1 MVQHAEG
8 AFEID
13 PEAVVNAEFSHV
25 FRGYSIDEV
34 RSFLEDVGREL
45 HRLKNELAAARS
57 VQQVVAATTETP
69 LGVNDEAHNHATTS
83 VGPGTVIDLQ
93 SHRLTLERDE
103 NFTDLDPEFSD
114 DHHPDDHGLADTQE
128 RSEKDSQQRQV
139 VPFPS
144 AAPPQRRAVIDELFA
159 RLGEPQLDDV
169 EWAKEVLIRTGEIPA
184 IPVSP
189 YVSLHGEAETIS
201 DHHDRLRSTVA
212 ELSSVSVGQLKRNL
226 ATRLESLLPEL
237 KTVSSNMFEMS
248 QLVPKAMDDEFIEG
262 LTPFVA
268 AAAKFGAN
276 GTKVNVDG
284 IPNKV
289 ARITGDW
296 LRDRLQAHLDDD
308 VAIEV
313 RLRAVYREWKKS
325 AVDLIATDA
334 IAEAFALGL
343 YATIPS
349 DQQIKW
355 ETPSDGCCSATC
367 HDNASASARR
377 KGEEFPSGH
386 LLPPI
391 GPGCRS
397 LVVPEGL

>member
-13 PEAVVNAEFSHV
+13 PEAVVNAEFAHV

-57 VQQVVAATTETP
+57 VQQVVAATAETP
-69 LGVNDEAHNHATTS
+69 LGLSDETQNRSTTS

-93 SHRLTLERDE
+93 SHRLTLERDD
-103 NFTDLDPEFSD
+103 NFSDLDSEISD
-114 DHHPDDHGLADTQE
+114 ARLTEAQE
-128 RSEKDSQQRQV
+128 RSEEDSEQRQV

-184 IPVSP
+184 IPESP
-189 YVSLHGEAETIS
+189 YASIHGEAETIS

-212 ELSSVSVGQLKRNL
+212 ELSRASVGQLKRNI

-237 KTVSSNMFEMS
+237 KHLSSNKFEMS

-268 AAAKFGAN
+268 AAAKFGA
-276 GTKVNVDG
+276 GGPKVNVDG

-355 ETPSDGCCSATC
+355 ETPSDGCCSTTC
-367 HDNASASARR
+367 HDNASALTRR

-397 LVVPEGL
+397 LVVPTGQ

>member
-13 PEAVVNAEFSHV
+13 PNAVANAEFAHV
-25 FRGYSIDEV
+25 FRGYSIEEV

-45 HRLKNELAAARS
+45 HRLRSELAAARS
-57 VQQVVAATTETP
+57 VQEVAA
-69 LGVNDEAHNHATTS
+69 ATREPPVHSSSEEQIRSAPS

-93 SHRLTLERDE
+93 SHRLTLERDDNVAE
-103 NFTDLDPEFSD
+103 LDAEIYADLHTGDPRRAESQGGSGED
-114 DHHPDDHGLADTQE
+114 
-128 RSEKDSQQRQV
+128 SEERQV

-169 EWAKEVLIRTGEIPA
+169 QWAKEVLIRTGEIPVV
-184 IPVSP
+184 PESP
-189 YVSLHGEAETIS
+189 YASLHGEAETIS

-212 ELSSVSVGQLKRNL
+212 ELSRPAVGLLKRNL
-226 ATRLESLLPEL
+226 ASRLESLLPEL
-237 KTVSSNMFEMS
+237 KIISSNKFEMS
-248 QLVPKAMDDEFIEG
+248 QLVPKAMDDEFVDG

-268 AAAKFGAN
+268 AAAKFGA
-276 GTKVNVDG
+276 GGVKVNVDG

-289 ARITGDW
+289 ARIMGDW
-296 LRDRLQAHLDDD
+296 LRDRLHAHLDDD
-308 VAIEV
+308 VAVEV

-349 DQQIKW
+349 DDQIKW
-355 ETPSDGCCSATC
+355 ETPSDGCCSTKC
-367 HDNASASARR
+367 HDNGSALKRQ

-386 LLPPI
+386 LLPPL

-397 LVVPEGL
+397 LVVPAGQ

>member
-13 PEAVVNAEFSHV
+13 PEAVVNAEFAHV

-57 VQQVVAATTETP
+57 VQQVVAATAETP
-69 LGVNDEAHNHATTS
+69 LGLSDETKNRSTTS

-93 SHRLTLERDE
+93 SHRLTLERDD
-103 NFTDLDPEFSD
+103 NFSDLDDARLTE
-114 DHHPDDHGLADTQE
+114 AQE
-128 RSEKDSQQRQV
+128 RSEEDSEQRQV

-184 IPVSP
+184 IPESP
-189 YVSLHGEAETIS
+189 YASIHGEAETIS

-212 ELSSVSVGQLKRNL
+212 ELSRASVGQLKRNI

-237 KTVSSNMFEMS
+237 KHLSSNKFEMS

-268 AAAKFGAN
+268 AAAKFGAG

-349 DQQIKW
+349 DEQIKW
-355 ETPSDGCCSATC
+355 ETPSDGCCSTTC
-367 HDNASASARR
+367 HDNASALTRR

-397 LVVPEGL
+397 LVVPTGQ

>member
-13 PEAVVNAEFSHV
+13 PEAVVNAEFAHV

-57 VQQVVAATTETP
+57 VQQVVAATAETP
-69 LGVNDEAHNHATTS
+69 LGLSDETQNRSTTS

-93 SHRLTLERDE
+93 SHRLTLERDD
-103 NFTDLDPEFSD
+103 NFSDLDSEISD
-114 DHHPDDHGLADTQE
+114 ARLTEAQE
-128 RSEKDSQQRQV
+128 RSEEDSEQRQV

-184 IPVSP
+184 IPESP
-189 YVSLHGEAETIS
+189 YASIHGEAETIS

-212 ELSSVSVGQLKRNL
+212 ELSRASVGQLKRNI

-237 KTVSSNMFEMS
+237 KHLSSNKFEMS

-268 AAAKFGAN
+268 AAAKFGAG

-349 DQQIKW
+349 DEQIKW
-355 ETPSDGCCSATC
+355 EPPSDGCCSTTC
-367 HDNASASARR
+367 HDNASALTRR

-397 LVVPEGL
+397 LVVPTGQ

>member
-13 PEAVVNAEFSHV
+13 PEAVVNAEFAHV

-57 VQQVVAATTETP
+57 VQQVVAATAETP
-69 LGVNDEAHNHATTS
+69 LGLSDETQNRSTTS

-93 SHRLTLERDE
+93 SHRLTLERDD
-103 NFTDLDPEFSD
+103 NFSDLDDARLTE
-114 DHHPDDHGLADTQE
+114 ARE
-128 RSEKDSQQRQV
+128 RSEEDSEQRQV

-184 IPVSP
+184 IPESP
-189 YVSLHGEAETIS
+189 YASIHGEAETIS

-212 ELSSVSVGQLKRNL
+212 ELSRASVGQLKRNI

-237 KTVSSNMFEMS
+237 KHLSSNKFEMS

-268 AAAKFGAN
+268 AAAKFGAG

-355 ETPSDGCCSATC
+355 ETPSDGCCSTTC
-367 HDNASASARR
+367 HDNASALTRR

-397 LVVPEGL
+397 LVVPTGQ

>member
-13 PEAVVNAEFSHV
+13 PEAVVNAEFAHV

-34 RSFLEDVGREL
+34 RSFLEDVGCEL

-57 VQQVVAATTETP
+57 VQQVVAATAETP
-69 LGVNDEAHNHATTS
+69 LGLSDETQNRSTTS

-93 SHRLTLERDE
+93 SHRLTLERDD
-103 NFTDLDPEFSD
+103 NFSDLDSEISD
-114 DHHPDDHGLADTQE
+114 ARLTEAQE
-128 RSEKDSQQRQV
+128 RSEEDSEQRQV

-184 IPVSP
+184 IPESP
-189 YVSLHGEAETIS
+189 YASIHGEAETIS

-212 ELSSVSVGQLKRNL
+212 ELSRASVGQLKRNI

-237 KTVSSNMFEMS
+237 KHLSSNKFEMS

-268 AAAKFGAN
+268 AAAKFGAG

-349 DQQIKW
+349 DEQIKW
-355 ETPSDGCCSATC
+355 ETPSDGCCSTTC
-367 HDNASASARR
+367 HDNASALTRR

-397 LVVPEGL
+397 LVVPTGQ

>member
-13 PEAVVNAEFSHV
+13 PEAVVNAEFAHV

-57 VQQVVAATTETP
+57 VQQVVAATAETP
-69 LGVNDEAHNHATTS
+69 LGLSDETQNRSTTS

-93 SHRLTLERDE
+93 SHRLTLERDD
-103 NFTDLDPEFSD
+103 NFSDLDSEISD
-114 DHHPDDHGLADTQE
+114 ARLTEAQE
-128 RSEKDSQQRQV
+128 RSEEDSEQRQV

-184 IPVSP
+184 IPESP
-189 YVSLHGEAETIS
+189 YASIHGEAETIS

-212 ELSSVSVGQLKRNL
+212 ELSRASVGQLKRNI

-237 KTVSSNMFEMS
+237 KHLSSNKFEMS

-268 AAAKFGAN
+268 AAAKFGAG

-355 ETPSDGCCSATC
+355 ETPSDGCCSTTC
-367 HDNASASARR
+367 HDNASALTRR

-397 LVVPEGL
+397 LVVPTGQ

>member
-13 PEAVVNAEFSHV
+13 PEAVVNAEFAHV

-57 VQQVVAATTETP
+57 VQQVVAATAETP
-69 LGVNDEAHNHATTS
+69 LGLSDETQNRSTTS

-93 SHRLTLERDE
+93 SHRLTLERDD
-103 NFTDLDPEFSD
+103 NFSDLDSEISD
-114 DHHPDDHGLADTQE
+114 ARLTEAQE
-128 RSEKDSQQRQV
+128 RSEEDSEQRQV

-184 IPVSP
+184 IPESP
-189 YVSLHGEAETIS
+189 YASIHGEAETIS

-212 ELSSVSVGQLKRNL
+212 ELSRASVGQLKRNI

-237 KTVSSNMFEMS
+237 KHLSSNKFEMS

-268 AAAKFGAN
+268 AAAKFGAG

-349 DQQIKW
+349 DEQIKW
-355 ETPSDGCCSATC
+355 ETPSDGCCSTTC
-367 HDNASASARR
+367 HDNASALTRR

-397 LVVPEGL
+397 LVVPTGQ